1 MRPISI
7 IHVDE
12 TLMDRTTAVKHH
24 LQAGKS
30 VCPFA
35 RACPLQLATVSTNPR
50 TDRADILQAVATFAA
65 ERGNALV
72 LLATADEDFT
82 ATTVWTREAFL
93 ELMVC
98 CSQISHPTVPVP
110 QIEDH
115 VERTVRPILSSHEI
129 RPYLSLHAK
138 TLMTICMAPIYPAA
152 HPRYAPHTI
161 LVVTWSDDV
170 TASQDTGATSKIR
183 ETMARTHGHV
193 YDANELMLPLP
204 VAEESRT
211 RKPHNS
217 LTTTGQ
223 DRDQIIDLR
232 DALIARGNIGELS
245 MPDQDLFQ
253 DCNIALGLVRCEP
266 QARDEARIRVLCV
279 ILSPTH

>member
-12 TLMDRTTAVKHH
+12 ALMDRTTAVKHH

-35 RACPLQLATVSTNPR
+35 RVCPLQLATVSTNPR
-50 TDRADILQAVATFAA
+50 ADRANIHQAVTTFAA

-82 ATTVWTREAFL
+82 ATTVWARETFL

-138 TLMTICMAPIYPAA
+138 TLMTICMAPIYPTA

-161 LVVTWSDDV
+161 LVITWSADV
-170 TASQDTGATSKIR
+170 AASQGTAAASKIR
-183 ETMARTHGHV
+183 QTMARTHGHV

-204 VAEESRT
+204 VAEES
-211 RKPHNS
+211 PHSS
-217 LTTTGQ
+217 LTTTGR

-232 DALIARGNIGELS
+232 DALIARGKISELS
-245 MPDQDLFQ
+245 MPDQDLFR

-266 QARDEARIRVLCV
+266 QARDEARIRVLCA
-279 ILSPTH
+279 IRAPSAH

>member
-1 MRPISI
+1 MSL
-7 IHVDE
+7 DE
-12 TLMDRTTAVKHH
+12 TPMDRVIAIKHY
-24 LQAGKS
+24 LRAGKS
-30 VCPFA
+30 ACPFA
-35 RACPLQLATVSTNPR
+35 RACPLQLVTVSTTPR
-50 TDRADILQAVATFAA
+50 ADRADIFQRIATFAA

-72 LLATADEDFT
+72 LLATTDEDFT
-82 ATTVWTREAFL
+82 ATTVWARETFL
-93 ELMVC
+93 ELMIC
-98 CSQISHPTVPVP
+98 CSQISHPTVPAP

-129 RPYLSLHAK
+129 RPYLALHAK

-170 TASQDTGATSKIR
+170 AASQATGATSKIR
-183 ETMARTHGHV
+183 EAMARAHGHV

-204 VAEESRT
+204 VAKEST
-211 RKPHNS
+211 ACSPHSS

-232 DALIARGNIGELS
+232 DTLIARSAIAELS
-245 MPDQDLFQ
+245 VSDQALFR
-253 DCNIALGLVRCEP
+253 DCNLALGLVRCEP
-266 QARDEARIRVLCV
+266 QTRDEARIRALCA
-279 ILSPTH
+279 IRSPSTC